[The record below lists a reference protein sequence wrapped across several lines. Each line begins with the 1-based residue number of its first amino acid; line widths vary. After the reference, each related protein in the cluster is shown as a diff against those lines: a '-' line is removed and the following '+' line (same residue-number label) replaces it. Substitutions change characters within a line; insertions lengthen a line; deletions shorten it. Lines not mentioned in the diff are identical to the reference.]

1 MDVLLTEQ
9 TGNYVDLPNR
19 TFLKV
24 DEVARF
30 LKVSNKTVYRWC
42 EEEDLQ
48 SVKLNKSLRI
58 FRKSLLKFI
67 EQKQM
72 EEA

>member
-1 MDVLLTEQ
+1 MNGLTERL
-9 TGNYVDLPNR
+9 GGYLDLPDR

-24 DEVARF
+24 DEVAKF

-48 SVKLNKSLRI
+48 SVKLNKSRRI
-58 FRKSLLKFI
+58 FRQSLLRFI
-67 EQKQM
+67 EQKQK
-72 EEA
+72 EEI